1 MPNQKKRKRYKK
13 KRYKLPVII
22 IALLILLRIY
32 LPTYVKNQINKTLAS
47 IPGYYGEIKDVNIA
61 LYKGAYV
68 LDSLYLNKVEAKTQV
83 PYLNFPK
90 SDISIEWK
98 SLLKGEIVSEIVM
111 HNPEIIYV
119 FEDQSSDST
128 ATGVDH
134 WSKALTNIIPIDIN
148 RLEVKNGKL
157 AYVEL
162 STEPNIDLN
171 FTNLELTATNLRN
184 VVSKKGTLPS
194 PIQATARSIGGG
206 SVNLNG
212 NINIV
217 KQVPDVDLSFS
228 LENTNI
234 AALNSFSRHYAGLD
248 FEEGSFNLYSEVAI
262 ADGFLKGYVKP
273 LLSDTKLIGKD
284 DGFLG
289 VLWEGFVG
297 FFKFVLKNQKTDT
310 IATKIPIEGDLNSVE
325 GNIWP
330 TVFNLFENAWI
341 KAFTGKVDDEIDI
354 KDALNGDENN

>member
-1 MPNQKKRKRYKK
+1 MQAIKKRKKYKK
-13 KRYKLPVII
+13 KRYAVPVTII
-22 IALLILLRIY
+22 VVLLLLRMY
-32 LPTYVKNQINKTLAS
+32 LPTYVKGQINTSLAN
-47 IPGYYGEIKDVNIA
+47 IPGFYGEVKDVDIA

-90 SDISIEWK
+90 SNISIEWK

-119 FEDQSSDST
+119 VEDQNLDT
-128 ATGVDH
+128 TTTDVDD

-148 RLEVKNGKL
+148 KLTVKNGKL

-171 FTNLELTATNLRN
+171 FDNLELTATNLRN
-184 VVSKKGTLPS
+184 VVSKTGTLPS
-194 PIQATARSIGGG
+194 PIHATARSIGGG
-206 SVNLNG
+206 SVRLDG
-212 NINIV
+212 NINLI
-217 KQVPDVDLSFS
+217 KQIPDMDISFA

-234 AALNSFSRHYAGLD
+234 VALNSFTRHYSGLD
-248 FEEGSFNLYSEVAI
+248 FEAGNLNLYCEVAI

-289 VLWEGFVG
+289 KLWEGFVG

-310 IATKIPIEGDLNSVE
+310 IATKVPLEGDLNNVSGGV
-325 GNIWP
+325 WP
-330 TVFNLFENAWI
+330 TVFNIFENAWV

-354 KDALNGDENN
+354 KDALNQKAP